1 MNGDVDDAWF
11 SLYSHPRSRVDSYN
25 SGDLAGGNIVPFST
39 AHQKAD
45 RGSAILAANGP
56 DRRVGGI
63 GAFSLHVLHRENELS
78 EPGSSR

>member
-1 MNGDVDDAWF
+1 MNGAAEGASF
-11 SLYSHPRSRVDSYN
+11 TLFSHPRPRVDSYTA
-25 SGDLAGGNIVPFST
+25 GDLTGGNIALYST
-39 AHQKAD
+39 AHRKAD